1 MSIRVYIFWFF
12 LFKMFGLREESAI
25 SLQSWT
31 KLTAVSILTEEKA
44 MYSAELEKHKRE
56 KEEWRNKAEN
66 LGDHAAA
73 LQVSSNL
80 CLFCT
85 LLDTSIYIIAQCLC
99 VILDKLGWSERSS
112 RICLPPHWPTGPQRG
127 TDRRSE
133 ETRWDHLSISPMTI
147 LKSVHENLSLLF
159 TSLCN

>member
-1 MSIRVYIFWFF
+1 
-12 LFKMFGLREESAI
+12 MFELREESAI

-31 KLTAVSILTEEKA
+31 KLTSVSLFTEEKA
-44 MYSAELEKHKRE
+44 MYSAELEKYKRE

-66 LGDHAAA
+66 LGDQAAA

-80 CLFCT
+80 CSFCT

-99 VILDKLGWSERSS
+99 VILDKPGWSEHSS
-112 RICLPPHWPTGPQRG
+112 RICLPPHWSAGPQRG

-133 ETRWDHLSISPMTI
+133 ETRWVSSVNWMTVEISAG
-147 LKSVHENLSLLF
+147 ELSLKKISSAFHLIV
-159 TSLCN
+159 